1 MGSGWVLSS
10 HLTFYL
16 PFEEKSCEPPRGGRG
31 HVSLVGDGHGDGEAA
46 SVLCCGRHIIHWGK
60 HSLAGQIDTGF
71 CPIEAMWGDMTLRK
85 HEYLDIYVDRY
96 VVLRHFTG
104 MMVNGRLKCNLARS
118 LSTVNISHYYS
129 ATSIYVQNGHIA
141 IANWLC
147 LVVVFLHYCT
157 RPWAR
162 GEEPTTR
169 WVSAAPHHSIA
180 VSPLCP
186 VCPVWPLCPPLC
198 PLSPHCTVGKQ
209 SVDQLRRFSKV
220 DINGVLVV
228 SAVLLPVVS
237 LVSLKYQSKCY
248 LTEQTFSVIV
258 YPLDNNSIKSPVKFP
273 CILMQKPSIKSKGE
287 ENNRQDPPPAPWTCP
302 VCGVPLPMSPGWR
315 QGLVTA
321 WRPLSADRSRSAAE
335 QYKVLTPAPPPSCR
349 KPPPAPP
356 RPDTLPSVLLHA
368 NCCWITN

>member
-1 MGSGWVLSS
+1 MGFKFTFNILPSIWREVLW
-10 HLTFYL
+10 T
-16 PFEEKSCEPPRGGRG
+16 PPRWTRP
-31 HVSLVGDGHGDGEAA
+31 
-46 SVLCCGRHIIHWGK
+46 R
-60 HSLAGQIDTGF
+60 LAGRRWSWWRRGGLSPLLRPSHHTLGETQFSRTDWHRVLPNRGNV
-71 CPIEAMWGDMTLRK
+71 MWCDMTLRK
-85 HEYLDIYVDRY
+85 HEYLDRY

-129 ATSIYVQNGHIA
+129 ATSIYVQNGHIDIA

-237 LVSLKYQSKCY
+237 LVSLNTNQSA
-248 LTEQTFSVIV
+248 I
-258 YPLDNNSIKSPVKFP
+258 
-273 CILMQKPSIKSKGE
+273 
-287 ENNRQDPPPAPWTCP
+287 
-302 VCGVPLPMSPGWR
+302 
-315 QGLVTA
+315 
-321 WRPLSADRSRSAAE
+321 
-335 QYKVLTPAPPPSCR
+335 
-349 KPPPAPP
+349 
-356 RPDTLPSVLLHA
+356 
-368 NCCWITN
+368 